1 MRGAELLGILL
12 EPRTLARGQLRE
24 DAVRKLVDDTLSGRA
39 RYTKPLGALLTFE
52 LFQRQ
57 FVDGEGFEA
66 AEARSQM
73 VAVG

>member
-1 MRGAELLGILL
+1 M
-12 EPRTLARGQLRE
+12 
-24 DAVRKLVDDTLSGRA
+24 RKLVDDTLSGRA

-66 AEARSQM
+66 AEAAEDQM